1 MARDSLQA
9 RLSELKQNASENF
22 QGETETKRVKKN
34 TTSYMLWHSGPHAP
48 WKNRRCKVDGGH
60 PVANEAARMLYFSS
74 FTSRFASA
82 MADSGYSFLLIGPV
96 SSLGRRSFYNVQ
108 EKIPAFLV
116 M

>member
-48 WKNRRCKVDGGH
+48 
-60 PVANEAARMLYFSS
+60 
-74 FTSRFASA
+74 
-82 MADSGYSFLLIGPV
+82 
-96 SSLGRRSFYNVQ
+96 
-108 EKIPAFLV
+108 
-116 M
+116 